1 MDAGSARVLPGSC
14 QGPARVP
21 KVRRK
26 NMIYC
31 TQGPRTPF
39 GFYNNKRSGGE
50 GARSAIAFAHV
61 QRLALYRG
69 HTAYGV
75 VTLTAS
81 LEYFRAKKMQGNSC
95 FRRICNRRQYFLP
108 VWNSQG
114 GNLPDIRRRGSSP
127 KSTKEK
133 DTQCA
138 SRVRQRPTRDLPLSL
153 INI

>member
-1 MDAGSARVLPGSC
+1 MVTRIPTHEKKSRGILVSGGFVIAGNISSLSGTVREEICLTLGGGEVRPKVLRKKILFVHPGSARVLPGSC

-31 TQGPRTPF
+31 IQGPRTPF

-50 GARSAIAFAHV
+50 GARSAIACAHV

-75 VTLTAS
+75 ITLKAS
-81 LEYFRAKKMQGNSC
+81 L
-95 FRRICNRRQYFLP
+95 
-108 VWNSQG
+108 
-114 GNLPDIRRRGSSP
+114 
-127 KSTKEK
+127 
-133 DTQCA
+133 
-138 SRVRQRPTRDLPLSL
+138 
-153 INI
+153 